1 VRVRVGYGGQGHMS
15 AMAISGG
22 EQVSADGGGEQ
33 MSYMRS
39 VSSAAA
45 RAGAGWRQ
53 PRYVSARPVCHS
65 SASERV
71 ARTLAATCRTTVCTC
86 ALSCSSTAV

>member
-22 EQVSADGGGEQ
+22 EQVSADGGEQ

-65 SASERV
+65 SAASERV
-71 ARTLAATCRTTVCTC
+71 ARTLAATCRTIVCTC